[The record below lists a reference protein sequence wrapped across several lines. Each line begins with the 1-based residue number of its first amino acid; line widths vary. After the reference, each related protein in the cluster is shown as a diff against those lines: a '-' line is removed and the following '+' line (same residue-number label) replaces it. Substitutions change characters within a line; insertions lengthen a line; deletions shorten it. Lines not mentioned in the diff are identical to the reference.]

1 LLELNV
7 PQQAFTLFYPINWG
21 TAANS
26 QPRWKAFAWGAIGED
41 LPSRWR
47 ACLSIILLNLL
58 PLTYF
63 VVLLGL
69 LDSPT
74 RRDLNQWDWRTT
86 WRVFVSILPSFAP
99 FGFYRIWTGVVQR
112 RNQFFYGSL
121 PTKDTDGEE
130 ISSQI
135 WQEIGLELKT
145 ESDLNAKWGLSNILW
160 GVVYVFLGLGV
171 VVVMIL

>member
-1 LLELNV
+1 
-7 PQQAFTLFYPINWG
+7 
-21 TAANS
+21 
-26 QPRWKAFAWGAIGED
+26 
-41 LPSRWR
+41 
-47 ACLSIILLNLL
+47 
-58 PLTYF
+58 
-63 VVLLGL
+63 
-69 LDSPT
+69 
-74 RRDLNQWDWRTT
+74 
-86 WRVFVSILPSFAP
+86 
-99 FGFYRIWTGVVQR
+99 VQR